1 MSQNSLSLKE
11 FDPDLWE
18 SLLGESKRQEDHI
31 ELIASENYASK
42 RVLEAQG
49 SLLTNKYAE
58 GYPGKRYYGGCEFV
72 DVAETLAI
80 ERAKK
85 LFKSSYANVQP
96 HSGASANAAVYLALC
111 EPGDVILGMSLDQG
125 GHLTHGSKVNFSGKT
140 YQAYQYGLN
149 AETGEINYDE
159 VHSLA
164 KKYKPKLI
172 LAGFSA
178 YSGIVDWSVFREI
191 ADEVDAYLLVDMAH
205 VAGLVATGLY
215 PSPIPYADIVTTTTH
230 KTLRGPRGGLIIAK
244 ENEEISKKINSA
256 VFPGS
261 QGGPLMHIIAAKAVC
276 LKEALEPAFQ
286 EYQLQVLKNAK
297 KMCEVFLLREIDIV
311 SGGTKNHMFLVDL
324 INKKLTGKEADS
336 ALAEANITVNKNAV
350 PNDPQSPFITSGLR
364 IGTPAS
370 TTRGFKEPEAEL
382 VATWICDIL
391 EDIDN
396 KDIINNIKDQ
406 VKDLCSKFPVY
417 K

>member
-1 MSQNSLSLKE
+1 
-11 FDPDLWE
+11 
-18 SLLGESKRQEDHI
+18 
-31 ELIASENYASK
+31 
-42 RVLEAQG
+42 
-49 SLLTNKYAE
+49 
-58 GYPGKRYYGGCEFV
+58 
-72 DVAETLAI
+72 
-80 ERAKK
+80 
-85 LFKSSYANVQP
+85 
-96 HSGASANAAVYLALC
+96 
-111 EPGDVILGMSLDQG
+111 MSLDQG

-215 PSPIPYADIVTTTTH
+215 PSPVPYADIVTTTTH

-297 KMCEVFLLREIDIV
+297 KMCEVFLLRGIDIV

-336 ALAEANITVNKNAV
+336 A
-350 PNDPQSPFITSGLR
+350 
-364 IGTPAS
+364 
-370 TTRGFKEPEAEL
+370 
-382 VATWICDIL
+382 
-391 EDIDN
+391 
-396 KDIINNIKDQ
+396 
-406 VKDLCSKFPVY
+406 
-417 K
+417 